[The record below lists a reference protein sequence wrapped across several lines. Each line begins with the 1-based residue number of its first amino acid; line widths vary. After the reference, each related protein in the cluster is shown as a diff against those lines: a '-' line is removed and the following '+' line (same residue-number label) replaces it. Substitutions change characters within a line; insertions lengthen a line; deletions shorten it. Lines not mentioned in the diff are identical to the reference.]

1 MAFAKVIGRG
11 VATLGFF
18 ALVACQTPPQGAD
31 PDQRQPE
38 APDTAQQP
46 DAALV
51 PGEPAQPSGAAP
63 TAREQEAE
71 YSPLMVFLADF
82 EPHGDWVEVVLDEER
97 TLYLQPEPSFTREDL
112 LSVET
117 YSSESGEGL
126 LALMLT
132 DPAAERLQQL
142 TTQNPDRRLALAVDG
157 TLLSVPRYSEPL
169 TDGQLVFMVGSVQN
183 AEMAAQI
190 IAGEDATPYDA
201 GQ

>member
-11 VATLGFF
+11 VAALGLFT
-18 ALVACQTPPQGAD
+18 LVACQTTPHDAD
-31 PDQRQPE
+31 PVAGQPE
-38 APDTAQQP
+38 GPGTAQQE
-46 DAALV
+46 AGMA
-51 PGEPAQPSGAAP
+51 PGEPGRTQTTQPE
-63 TAREQEAE
+63 TRQEEAE

-82 EPHGDWVEVVLDEER
+82 EPQADWVEVVLDEER
-97 TLYLQPEPSFTREDL
+97 TLYLQPEPSFTRDDL

-132 DPAAERLQQL
+132 GPAAERLQQL

-183 AEMAAQI
+183 AEIAAQI